1 MTNKI
6 SVVEKIGYGSGD
18 MAANLLFHTWNLILL
33 KFYTDVFGLTPT
45 DAATM
50 FLFTR
55 LIDIVTDPTIGI
67 IADRTNSRWGKYRPW
82 VILGSIPLGLAGYLM
97 FITPD
102 MDYTGKLIFAWV
114 SYSLAMLIYTIVQI
128 PYSALMGV
136 MTSDAQERTDLSTF
150 RFFFAFGGQ
159 MIITGPTFWLVE
171 YFSGGSGE
179 MADQARG
186 YQNTLGLFMVLA
198 TALYFFTFFS
208 TKERVTV
215 EPSKEKKSD
224 VAGDLGV
231 LVTNFGWLVLFASAF
246 FNLLHVAVRNGSLLY
261 YFDYYV
267 GDVSKFPTFGL
278 IGGSFFLAGI
288 VGANILARYVNKR
301 IILIVCTCSVGVL
314 LGLFYLIPP
323 DNYPMMIA
331 LHCLISVISGPIPV
345 LIYVLYAELADYIEW
360 KSGRKVMALVYS
372 TMTTGVKVGLT
383 LGVSIAGYLLGL
395 AGYVANQ
402 DQTPQALEAI
412 VLLATIV
419 PGICAVLSGLCI
431 VLYPVTD
438 KDMKVVEKELAA
450 RRKQGITSNDA
461 QPDSQPA
468 SI

>member
-1 MTNKI
+1 MNNKI
-6 SVVEKIGYGSGD
+6 SLVEKIGYGSGD

-33 KFYTDVFGLTPT
+33 KFYTDVFGLSPA

-102 MDYTGKLIFAWV
+102 LDYTGKLIFAWV
-114 SYSLAMLIYTIVQI
+114 SYSLAMLLYTIVQI

-136 MTSDAQERTDLSTF
+136 MTSDSQERTDLSTF

-171 YFSGGSGE
+171 VFSGGSGE
-179 MADQARG
+179 IADQARG
-186 YQNTLGLFMVLA
+186 YQNTLGLFMILA
-198 TALYFFTFFS
+198 TGLYFFTFFS

-215 EPSKEKKSD
+215 EPQKEKKSD

-231 LVTNFGWLVLFASAF
+231 LIANFGWIVLFASAF
-246 FNLLHVAVRNGSLLY
+246 FNLVHVAVRNGSLLF

-267 GDVSKFPTFGL
+267 GDESKFPFFGL

-288 VGANILARYVNKR
+288 VAANIIARFVNKR
-301 IILIVCTCSVGVL
+301 TILIICTCSVGVL

-323 DNYPMMIA
+323 ENYLMMVV
-331 LHCLISVISGPIPV
+331 LHCVISLISGPIPV

-383 LGVSIAGYLLGL
+383 LGVSLAGYLLGI

-402 DQTPQALEAI
+402 EQTPQAIEAI
-412 VLLATIV
+412 VLLATVV

-431 VLYPVTD
+431 VLYPITD
-438 KDMKVVEKELAA
+438 EQMDVVEKELAE
-450 RRKQGITSNDA
+450 RRKQTA
-461 QPDSQPA
+461 ELEDSEGGTA
-468 SI
+468 R